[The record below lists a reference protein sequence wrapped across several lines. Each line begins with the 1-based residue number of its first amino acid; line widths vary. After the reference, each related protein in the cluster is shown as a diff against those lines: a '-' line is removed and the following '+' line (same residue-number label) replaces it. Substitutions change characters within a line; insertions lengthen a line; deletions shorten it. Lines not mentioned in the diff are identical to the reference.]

1 MCSFVLTA
9 SPEFF
14 KVSTPDKQQR
24 FFRDFTNFF
33 KTKYGEENV
42 LSAIVHLDETNPHMH
57 LNLIP
62 IVDGKL
68 CAKELFDGQLVKLQ
82 TEIWKEVGQQYGL
95 ERGKSG
101 NSVEHLSTAEYKA
114 KKILEEAESKK
125 TETEDYAEALTQ
137 AEEKIK
143 RTHERTCKGGIHLG
157 NNFYRKMMIYIFLR
171 QERNDF
177 KAISTFPNVK

>member
-14 KVSTPDKQQR
+14 KVATPDKQQR

-33 KTKYGEENV
+33 KNKYGEENI

-82 TEIWKEVGQQYGL
+82 TEIWKEVGQKYGL

-101 NSVEHLSTAEYKA
+101 NDVEHLSTAEYKA

-125 TETEDYAEALTQ
+125 AETKD
-137 AEEKIK
+137 
-143 RTHERTCKGGIHLG
+143 
-157 NNFYRKMMIYIFLR
+157 
-171 QERNDF
+171 
-177 KAISTFPNVK
+177 

>member
-14 KVSTPDKQQR
+14 KVATPDKQQR

-33 KTKYGEENV
+33 KDKYGEENV

-82 TEIWKEVGQQYGL
+82 TEIWKEVGQKYGL
-95 ERGKSG
+95 ERGKSD
-101 NSVEHLSTAEYKA
+101 NRIEHLSTAEYKA

-125 TETEDYAEALTQ
+125 AETEDYAEALTQ
-137 AEEKIK
+137 AENGEFAWS
-143 RTHERTCKGGIHLG
+143 KGGLKKQIVALTS
-157 NNFYRKMMIYIFLR
+157 
-171 QERNDF
+171 E
-177 KAISTFPNVK
+177 NVDLKKRLDTQWAKF